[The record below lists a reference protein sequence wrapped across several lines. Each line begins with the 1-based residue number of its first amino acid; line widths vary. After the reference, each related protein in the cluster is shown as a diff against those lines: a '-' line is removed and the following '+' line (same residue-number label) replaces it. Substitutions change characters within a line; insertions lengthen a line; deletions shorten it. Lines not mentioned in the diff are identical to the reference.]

1 MNCSASS
8 YLVIKIKPHHLH
20 ANDARNE
27 NMREG
32 VFVALFRTF
41 SHKYVDVSKLKLK
54 IHTAQRTLG
63 KSLFSD
69 RHSRRQD
76 L

>member
-32 VFVALFRTF
+32 VLLHCSGLAF
-41 SHKYVDVSKLKLK
+41 SHKYVDVDVSKTQ
-54 IHTAQRTLG
+54 IENTYSSTNI
-63 KSLFSD
+63 
-69 RHSRRQD
+69 
-76 L
+76 